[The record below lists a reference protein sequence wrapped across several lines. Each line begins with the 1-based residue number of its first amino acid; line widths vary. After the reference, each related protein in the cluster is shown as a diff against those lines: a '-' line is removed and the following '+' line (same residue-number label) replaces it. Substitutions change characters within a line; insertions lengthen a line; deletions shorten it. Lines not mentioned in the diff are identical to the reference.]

1 MVVVRDSSVPPY
13 RQVADV
19 LRMRIESG
27 DLGPRR
33 RLPSIAELVEEHG
46 VARATAARAQQVLV
60 DEGLAEVVPGWGTY
74 VLERAWSMDRT

>member
-1 MVVVRDSSVPPY
+1 M
-13 RQVADV
+13 

-46 VARATAARAQQVLV
+46 VARGTAARAQQVLV
-60 DEGLAEVVPGWGTY
+60 DEGLAEVVPGWGIY
-74 VLERAWSMDRT
+74 VLERSAGWAQLDDRVRAGRVD

>member
-1 MVVVRDSSVPPY
+1 MVVVRDSGVPPY

-33 RLPSIAELVEEHG
+33 RLPSIAELAEEHG
-46 VARATAARAQQVLV
+46 IARATAARAQQALV
-60 DEGLAEVVPGWGTY
+60 DEGLAEIVPGWGTY
-74 VLERAWSMDRT
+74 VLERR

>member
-1 MVVVRDSSVPPY
+1 MGVERDGDAALY
-13 RQVADV
+13 RRVAEA

-27 DLGPRR
+27 ELGPRR

-46 VARATAARAQQVLV
+46 VARDTAARAQQVLV

-74 VLERAWSMDRT
+74 VLERAGI

>member
-1 MVVVRDSSVPPY
+1 MVVVRDSGVPPH

-33 RLPSIAELVEEHG
+33 LPSIAELVEEHG
-46 VARATAARAQQVLV
+46 IARTTAARAQQVLV

-74 VLERAWSMDRT
+74 VLERAGDRASR

>member
-1 MVVVRDSSVPPY
+1 MVVVRDSGVPPY

-27 DLGPRR
+27 ELGPRR

-46 VARATAARAQQVLV
+46 VARATAARAQQALV
-60 DEGLAEVVPGWGTY
+60 DEGLAEIVPGWGTY
-74 VLERAWSMDRT
+74 VLEHR

>member
-1 MVVVRDSSVPPY
+1 VVVRDSGVPPY
-13 RQVADV
+13 RQVADA

-46 VARATAARAQQVLV
+46 IARATAARAPQVLV
-60 DEGLAEVVPGWGTY
+60 DEGLAEIVPGWGTY
-74 VLERAWSMDRT
+74 VRKRR

>member
-1 MVVVRDSSVPPY
+1 MVVVRDSGVPPY

-19 LRMRIESG
+19 LRTRIESG

-60 DEGLAEVVPGWGTY
+60 DEGLAEIVPGWGTY
-74 VLERAWSMDRT
+74 VIDRTNKA

>member
-1 MVVVRDSSVPPY
+1 MVVVRNSGVPPY
-13 RQVADV
+13 RLVADV

-33 RLPSIAELVEEHG
+33 RLPSIAELVEDHG

-74 VLERAWSMDRT
+74 VLEHRG

>member
-1 MVVVRDSSVPPY
+1 MVVVRDSGVPPH

-46 VARATAARAQQVLV
+46 IARATAARAQQVLV
-60 DEGLAEVVPGWGTY
+60 DEGLAEILPGWGTY
-74 VLERAWSMDRT
+74 ARERR

>member
-1 MVVVRDSSVPPY
+1 MVVERDGSSPPH

-19 LRMRIESG
+19 LRMRIKYGE
-27 DLGPRR
+27 LGPRR

-46 VARATAARAQQVLV
+46 VPRVTAARAQQVLV

-74 VLERAWSMDRT
+74 VRERR

>member
-1 MVVVRDSSVPPY
+1 MVVERDGNSPPH

-19 LRMRIESG
+19 LRMRIKSG
-27 DLGPRR
+27 ELGPRR

-46 VARATAARAQQVLV
+46 VPRAAAARAQQVLV

-74 VLERAWSMDRT
+74 VLEHR

>member
-1 MVVVRDSSVPPY
+1 MVVVRDSDVPPF

-46 VARATAARAQQVLV
+46 VARSTAARAQQVLV
-60 DEGLAEVVPGWGTY
+60 DEGLDEVVPGWGTY
-74 VLERAWSMDRT
+74 VLEHR

>member
-27 DLGPRR
+27 DLGLRR

-60 DEGLAEVVPGWGTY
+60 DEGLAEIVPGWGTD
-74 VLERAWSMDRT
+74 VLERR

>member
-1 MVVVRDSSVPPY
+1 MVVMRDSGVPPY

-46 VARATAARAQQVLV
+46 PPLTPALSSVL
-60 DEGLAEVVPGWGTY
+60 
-74 VLERAWSMDRT
+74 R

>member
-1 MVVVRDSSVPPY
+1 MVVVRDSGVPPH

-46 VARATAARAQQVLV
+46 VARSTAARAQQVLV
-60 DEGLAEVVPGWGTY
+60 DEGLAEIVPGWGTY
-74 VLERAWSMDRT
+74 VLERR